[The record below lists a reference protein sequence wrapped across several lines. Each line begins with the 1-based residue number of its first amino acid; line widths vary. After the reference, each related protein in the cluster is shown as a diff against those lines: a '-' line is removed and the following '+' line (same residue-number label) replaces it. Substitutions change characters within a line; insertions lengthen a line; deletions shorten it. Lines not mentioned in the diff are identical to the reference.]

1 MIIYVFYSIL
11 IIIII
16 IISYYLL
23 TIELIITDFVM

>member
-11 IIIII
+11 IIII